1 MLFLL
6 SIYKYIMSA
15 DYSIIKVLP
24 KQAKEIAK
32 SLYNLEGEIKSLP
45 GELDFNFR
53 IKTKSESYIL
63 KISRPDEDLEYLEFQ
78 QDILH
83 YVSKSEL
90 NSPKVF
96 PDIHDK
102 LISSITDADGK
113 TRYVR
118 LLSWIDGRLWSSVN
132 PIKDNLLFSLGTEA
146 GKITKSLEGFE
157 HSKTHR
163 PFDWD
168 IAQSEW
174 TFKLINLF
182 SKEEQNIISYFQK
195 QFEVFQEDYKKL
207 RKTVIHNDAN
217 DNNILVSA
225 NLMDPEVTAIIDYGD
240 AIYSQPINDLA
251 VAIAYSIMGKP
262 DLLAAALPTV
272 SGYHSQ
278 YGLQEDEFQFLYNLV
293 AMRLIISVTKSA
305 LNKQKEPDNTYLLIS
320 EKPAWDV
327 LKRWKEV
334 DKNLAHYS
342 FRAACS
348 FAAHPNEKTFL
359 NWAQKQD
366 ISLNNFFLTLDF
378 KEIHSIDMSISST
391 WLGNENEY
399 NDLELTTFKINRL
412 QTEKP
417 KALFAGGYLEVRP
430 FYSTEAYQKEG
441 NSGPEYRTT
450 HLGVDFWV
458 KESIAI
464 HSSFDGEVFSIYN
477 NGNNKDYGPTL
488 ILKHT
493 TDTGIPFYTLYGHLS
508 ESSLDLVKKGQKINK
523 GDLIAYVGNASE
535 NGDWSPHLHFQ
546 IMLDMLN
553 YTHDFPGVAFP
564 NNVSVWSSLC
574 PNPNVLFKCEGMDS
588 HQNTTNK
595 ELLDFRKN
603 HLGKSLSLSYNQPL
617 KMERGSGVYLIDA
630 TGRKYLDTVNNVA
643 HVGHEHSRVVK
654 AGQEQMAVLN
664 TNSRYLHDNI
674 NGFAKELL
682 DTFPKELSVVHFVNS
697 GSEAN
702 ELALRM
708 TKAYTKAK
716 DMIAVEIG
724 YHGNTNACIE
734 ISSYKFD
741 GKGGQGAPEH
751 THIVPLPD
759 TFRGLYQGENTAEKY
774 AKHIDEQIENIHSKE
789 RKVAGFICE
798 SIVSC
803 GGQVELPE
811 NYLKL
816 AYRAVR
822 KAGGLCISDEVQTGC
837 GRVGS
842 TFWGFQLHDVIPDI
856 VTIGKPIGNG
866 HPLAAVVC
874 TQEVAKTF
882 ANGMEY
888 FNTFGGNPVSCA
900 IGKEVLQVIKD
911 EKLQKNALNVGSYL
925 KEELINLQ
933 KPFPII
939 GDVRGQGLFLGFE
952 LTDENKQPLTEKASY
967 LANRMKD
974 FGILMSTDGKDNN
987 ALKIKPPMVFSV
999 EHADELLMRLNQIF
1013 QEDFM
1018 KF

>member
-1 MLFLL
+1 M
-6 SIYKYIMSA
+6 MSA
-15 DYSIIKVLP
+15 DYSHIKVLP
-24 KQAKEIAK
+24 NRAKEIAK
-32 SLYNLEGEIKSLP
+32 NLYNLEGEIKSLP

-53 IKTKSESYIL
+53 LKTKTESYIL
-63 KISRPDEDLEYLEFQ
+63 KIGRPDEDLEYLEFQ
-78 QDILH
+78 QEILN
-83 YVSKSEL
+83 YVSNSNL
-90 NSPKVF
+90 NAPKVF
-96 PDIHDK
+96 PDIHGK
-102 LISSITDADGK
+102 YISSIKDAEGN

-132 PIKDNLLFSLGTEA
+132 PINDELLFSLGREA
-146 GKITKSLEGFE
+146 GKITKALEGFK
-157 HSKTHR
+157 HSKVHR
-163 PFDWD
+163 SFDWD

-174 TFKLINLF
+174 TFKYLKLF
-182 SKEEQNIISYFQK
+182 SKEQQEIVSYFQK
-195 QFEVFQEDYKKL
+195 SFEGFQKDYKKL

-217 DNNILVSA
+217 DNNILVSD
-225 NLMDPEVTAIIDYGD
+225 NLIDPTVTAIIDYGD

-251 VAIAYSIMGKP
+251 IAIAYAIMGKP
-262 DLLAAALPTV
+262 DLLAAALPIV
-272 SGYHSQ
+272 SGYHKEF
-278 YGLQEDEFQFLYNLV
+278 YLQEEELPFLYHLV

-327 LKRWKEV
+327 LKRWLEL
-334 DKNLAHYS
+334 DANLAHFS
-342 FRAACS
+342 FRGACGFS
-348 FAAHPNEKTFL
+348 AHPDEIAFL
-359 NWAQKQD
+359 NWAKTQD
-366 ISLNNFFLTLDF
+366 VSLNNLFPSLDF
-378 KEIHSIDMSISST
+378 NQVFSLDMRVGST
-391 WLGNENEY
+391 WLGHETEY
-399 NDLELTTFKINRL
+399 NDIELTTFKINRL
-412 QTEKP
+412 QVEKP
-417 KALFAGGYLEVRP
+417 NTLFAGGYLETRP
-430 FYSTEAYQKEG
+430 FYSTKAYQKEG
-441 NSGPEYRTT
+441 NSGSEYRTM

-458 KESIAI
+458 NENTPI
-464 HSSFDGEVFSIYN
+464 HTPFDGQVYNIYN
-477 NGNNKDYGPTL
+477 NGNYRDYGPTL
-488 ILKHT
+488 ILEHK
-493 TDTGIPFYTLYGHLS
+493 TDNGIPFYTLYGHLS
-508 ESSLDLVKKGQKINK
+508 ESSLNLVRKGQKINK
-523 GDLIAYVGNASE
+523 GDLMAYVGNSNE
-535 NGDWSPHLHFQ
+535 NGSWSPHLHFQ
-546 IMLDMLN
+546 IMLDMLD
-553 YTHDFPGVAFP
+553 YQQDFPGVAFP

-574 PNPNVLFKCEGMDS
+574 TNPNVLFKYDGMDS
-588 HQNTTNK
+588 HQNKSNK
-595 ELLDFRKN
+595 ELLNFRKK
-603 HLGKSLSLSYNQPL
+603 HLGKSLSLSYKQPL
-617 KMERGSGVYLIDA
+617 KMERGAGVYLIDVF
-630 TGRKYLDTVNNVA
+630 GRRYLDTVNNVA
-643 HVGHEHSRVVK
+643 HVGHEHPRVVK

-682 DTFPKELSVVHFVNS
+682 ETFPQELSVVHFVNS

-708 TKAYTKAK
+708 TKAFTKAK

-759 TFRGLYQGENTAEKY
+759 MFRGLYQGENTAENY
-774 AKHIDEQIENIHSKE
+774 AKHIDEQIENIHEKG
-789 RKVAGFICE
+789 RNLAGFICE
-798 SIVSC
+798 SIISC

-816 AYRAVR
+816 AYQAVR
-822 KAGGLCISDEVQTGC
+822 KAGGLCIADEVQTGC
-837 GRVGS
+837 GRVGH

-874 TQEVAKTF
+874 TQEVANAF

-900 IGKEVLQVIKD
+900 IGKEVLKVIKD
-911 EKLQKNALNVGSYL
+911 EKLQENALNVGSYL
-925 KEELINLQ
+925 KQELIKLQ
-933 KPFPII
+933 NPFPII

-952 LTDENKQPLTEKASY
+952 LVDKNKNPLAEKASY

-987 ALKIKPPMVFSV
+987 VLKIKPPMVFSV
-999 EHADELLMRLNQIF
+999 EHADELLMRLKQIF

-1018 KF
+1018 RF

>member
-1 MLFLL
+1 M
-6 SIYKYIMSA
+6 MSA
-15 DYSIIKVLP
+15 DYSHIKVLP
-24 KQAKEIAK
+24 EQAKEIAK
-32 SLYNLEGEIKSLP
+32 NLYNLEGEIKSLP

-53 IKTKSESYIL
+53 LKTKTESYIL
-63 KISRPDEDLEYLEFQ
+63 KIGRPDEDLEYLEFQ
-78 QDILH
+78 QEILN
-83 YVSKSEL
+83 YVSNSNL
-90 NSPKVF
+90 NAPKVF
-96 PDIHDK
+96 PDIHGK
-102 LISSITDADGK
+102 YISSIKDAEEN

-132 PIKDNLLFSLGTEA
+132 PIKGELLFSLGREA
-146 GKITKSLEGFE
+146 GKIAKALEGFK
-157 HSKTHR
+157 HSKVHR
-163 PFDWD
+163 SFDWD

-174 TFKLINLF
+174 TFKYLELF
-182 SKEEQNIISYFQK
+182 SKEQQEIVSYFQK
-195 QFEVFQEDYKKL
+195 SFESFQKDYKKL

-217 DNNILVSA
+217 DNNILVSD
-225 NLMDPEVTAIIDYGD
+225 NLIDPTVTAIIDYGD

-251 VAIAYSIMGKP
+251 VAIAYAIMGKP
-262 DLLAAALPTV
+262 DLLAAALPIV
-272 SGYHSQ
+272 SGYHK
-278 YGLQEDEFQFLYNLV
+278 EFSLLEEELPFLYHLV

-327 LKRWKEV
+327 LKRWQEL
-334 DKNLAHYS
+334 DANLAHFN
-342 FRAACS
+342 FRGACGFS
-348 FAAHPNEKTFL
+348 AHPDEIAFL
-359 NWAQKQD
+359 NWAKTQD
-366 ISLNNFFLTLDF
+366 VSLNNLFPSLDF
-378 KEIHSIDMSISST
+378 SQVFSLDMHVGSS
-391 WLGNENEY
+391 WLGNETEY
-399 NDLELTTFKINRL
+399 NDIELTTFKINRL
-412 QTEKP
+412 QAEKP
-417 KALFAGGYLEVRP
+417 NTLFAGGYLETRP
-430 FYSTEAYQKEG
+430 FYSTKAYQKEG
-441 NSGPEYRTT
+441 NSGLEYRTM

-458 KESIAI
+458 NKNTPI
-464 HSSFDGEVFSIYN
+464 HALFDGQVYSIYN

-488 ILKHT
+488 ILEHK
-493 TDTGIPFYTLYGHLS
+493 TDNGIPFYTLYGHLS
-508 ESSLDLVKKGQKINK
+508 ESSLNLVRKGQKINK
-523 GDLIAYVGNASE
+523 GDLMAYVGNINE
-535 NGDWSPHLHFQ
+535 NGSWSPHLHFQ
-546 IMLDMLN
+546 IMLDMLG
-553 YTHDFPGVAFP
+553 YQQEFPGVSFP

-574 PNPNVLFKCEGMDS
+574 PNPNVLFKYDGMDS
-588 HQNTTNK
+588 HQNKSNK
-595 ELLDFRKN
+595 ELLDFRKK
-603 HLGKSLSLSYNQPL
+603 HLGKSLSLSYKQPL
-617 KMERGSGVYLIDA
+617 KMDRGAGVYLIDVF
-630 TGRKYLDTVNNVA
+630 GRRYLDTVNNVA
-643 HVGHEHSRVVK
+643 HVGHEHPRVVK

-682 DTFPKELSVVHFVNS
+682 ETFPQELSVVHFVNS

-708 TKAYTKAK
+708 TKAFTKAK

-724 YHGNTNACIE
+724 YHGNTNACID

-759 TFRGLYQGENTAEKY
+759 MFRGLYQGENTAENY
-774 AKHIDEQIENIHSKE
+774 AKHIDEQIENIHEKG
-789 RKVAGFICE
+789 RNLAGFICE
-798 SIVSC
+798 SIISC

-816 AYRAVR
+816 AYQAIR
-822 KAGGLCISDEVQTGC
+822 KAGGLCIADEVQTGC
-837 GRVGS
+837 GRVGH

-874 TQEVAKTF
+874 TQEVANAF

-911 EKLQKNALNVGSYL
+911 EKLQENALKVGNYL
-925 KEELINLQ
+925 KKELISLQ
-933 KPFPII
+933 KKFPII

-952 LTDENKQPLTEKASY
+952 LVDKNKNPLAEKASY

-987 ALKIKPPMVFSV
+987 ALKIKPPIVFSKDN
-999 EHADELLMRLNQIF
+999 ADELLTRLKQIF

>member
-1 MLFLL
+1 
-6 SIYKYIMSA
+6 MSA
-15 DYSIIKVLP
+15 DYSHIKVLP
-24 KQAKEIAK
+24 NRAKEIAK
-32 SLYNLEGEIKSLP
+32 NLYNLEGEIKSLP

-53 IKTKSESYIL
+53 LKTKTESYIL
-63 KISRPDEDLEYLEFQ
+63 KIGRPDEDLEYLEFQ
-78 QDILH
+78 QEILN
-83 YVSKSEL
+83 YVSNSNL
-90 NSPKVF
+90 NAPKVF
-96 PDIHDK
+96 PDIHGK
-102 LISSITDADGK
+102 YISSIKDAEGN

-132 PIKDNLLFSLGTEA
+132 PINDELLFSLGREA
-146 GKITKSLEGFE
+146 GKITKALEGFK
-157 HSKTHR
+157 HSKVHR
-163 PFDWD
+163 SFDWD

-174 TFKLINLF
+174 TFKYLKLF
-182 SKEEQNIISYFQK
+182 SKEQQEIVSYFQK
-195 QFEVFQEDYKKL
+195 SFEGFQKDYKKL

-217 DNNILVSA
+217 DNNILVSD
-225 NLMDPEVTAIIDYGD
+225 NLIDPTVTAIIDYGD

-251 VAIAYSIMGKP
+251 IAIAYAIMGKP
-262 DLLAAALPTV
+262 DLLAAALPIV
-272 SGYHSQ
+272 SGYHKEF
-278 YGLQEDEFQFLYNLV
+278 YLQEEELPFLYHLV

-327 LKRWKEV
+327 LKRWLEL
-334 DKNLAHYS
+334 DANLAHFS
-342 FRAACS
+342 FRGACGFS
-348 FAAHPNEKTFL
+348 AHPDEIAFL
-359 NWAQKQD
+359 NWAKTQD
-366 ISLNNFFLTLDF
+366 VSLNNLFPSLDF
-378 KEIHSIDMSISST
+378 NQVFSLDMRVGST
-391 WLGNENEY
+391 WLGHETEY
-399 NDLELTTFKINRL
+399 NDIELTTFKINRL
-412 QTEKP
+412 QVEKP
-417 KALFAGGYLEVRP
+417 NTLFAGGYLETRP
-430 FYSTEAYQKEG
+430 FYSTKAYQKEG
-441 NSGPEYRTT
+441 NSGSEYRTM

-458 KESIAI
+458 NENTPI
-464 HSSFDGEVFSIYN
+464 HTPFDGQVYNIYN
-477 NGNNKDYGPTL
+477 NGNYRDYGPTL
-488 ILKHT
+488 ILEHK
-493 TDTGIPFYTLYGHLS
+493 TDNGIPFYTLYGHLS
-508 ESSLDLVKKGQKINK
+508 ESSLNLVRKGQKINK
-523 GDLIAYVGNASE
+523 GDLMAYVGNSNE
-535 NGDWSPHLHFQ
+535 NGSWSPHLHFQ
-546 IMLDMLN
+546 IMLDMLD
-553 YTHDFPGVAFP
+553 YQQDFPGVAFP

-574 PNPNVLFKCEGMDS
+574 TNPNVLFKYDGMDS
-588 HQNTTNK
+588 HQNKSNK
-595 ELLDFRKN
+595 ELLNFRKK
-603 HLGKSLSLSYNQPL
+603 HLGKSLSLSYKQPL
-617 KMERGSGVYLIDA
+617 KMERGAGVYLIDVF
-630 TGRKYLDTVNNVA
+630 GRRYLDTVNNVA
-643 HVGHEHSRVVK
+643 HVGHEHPRVVK

-682 DTFPKELSVVHFVNS
+682 ETFPQELSVVHFVNS

-708 TKAYTKAK
+708 TKAFTKAK

-759 TFRGLYQGENTAEKY
+759 MFRGLYQGENTAENY
-774 AKHIDEQIENIHSKE
+774 AKHIDEQIENIHEKG
-789 RKVAGFICE
+789 RNLAGFICE
-798 SIVSC
+798 SIISC

-816 AYRAVR
+816 AYQAVR
-822 KAGGLCISDEVQTGC
+822 KAGGLCIADEVQTGC
-837 GRVGS
+837 GRVGH

-874 TQEVAKTF
+874 TQEVANAF

-900 IGKEVLQVIKD
+900 IGKEVLKVIKD
-911 EKLQKNALNVGSYL
+911 EKLQENALNVGSYL
-925 KEELINLQ
+925 KQELIKLQ
-933 KPFPII
+933 NPFPII

-952 LTDENKQPLTEKASY
+952 LVDKNKNPLAEKASY

-987 ALKIKPPMVFSV
+987 VLKIKPPMVFSV
-999 EHADELLMRLNQIF
+999 EHADELLMRLKQIF

-1018 KF
+1018 RF